1 MKYFNDSLNFNFR
14 PAADDYWGLTYNQF
28 LKFLDALTML
38 IHSKCIEEG
47 IDKRDMVVKSPLHC
61 AVASNGKIL
70 VIGLS
75 RNKAIIGSTTFSTI
89 KDKYGSSLD
98 REGLKALISDVSE
111 NELGYSQDVF
121 MSLHI
126 KTLQNKLLHES
137 LAVSD
142 EPFLSH
148 FTEKFE
154 ELSVE
159 LKRNVDSDSFD
170 INGVEELVEIT
181 NAWNDISDAVNEFV
195 NNIKKRVNLMD
206 VKPKFKARDIVVK
219 ENQAFYVLPF
229 TDGPLN
235 AYEAV
240 KERMVTSKEVECN
253 IIKSEDTFD
262 PSRGNNIVENI
273 WQDICTSRFVIA
285 DLSEKNPNVF
295 YELGICDTLGK
306 TVISICSNRSRDED
320 YGGKLPF
327 DIAGD
332 YTIFYDEDYKGIKL
346 LQDQLE
352 QRISAILNNSV
363 VKTN

>member
-1 MKYFNDSLNFNFR
+1 MAYFTEALNFSLR
-14 PAADDYWGLTYNQF
+14 PDKKDYWGLTYEQF
-28 LKFLDALTML
+28 LNFMDGIMSQMY
-38 IHSKCIEEG
+38 SKCLSEN
-47 IDKRDMVVKSPLHC
+47 IDENDMVIRSPFHC
-61 AVASNGKIL
+61 CVASNGEII
-70 VIGLS
+70 VVGLS
-75 RNKAIIGSTTFSTI
+75 RDKALRGNTMFSVA
-89 KDKYGSSLD
+89 KDESGVTADKN
-98 REGLKALISDVSE
+98 GLKTLITEICEREV
-111 NELGYSQDVF
+111 GYSDNVF
-121 MSLHI
+121 MSFHV
-126 KTLQNKLLHES
+126 KTLQNKVLQDSVTNPDVFFTTNFTDEFHKLGEALNTNFDEEKMEAFKDMS
-137 LAVSD
+137 AVW
-142 EPFLSH
+142 
-148 FTEKFE
+148 K
-154 ELSVE
+154 
-159 LKRNVDSDSFD
+159 D
-170 INGVEELVEIT
+170 IDCG
-181 NAWNDISDAVNEFV
+181 AQEFV

-229 TDGPLN
+229 TGGPLN

-240 KERMVTSKEVECN
+240 KERMVASEEVECN

-273 WQDICTSRFVIA
+273 WQDICTSRFIIA

-306 TVISICSNRSRDED
+306 RVISICSNRSRDED

-346 LQDQLE
+346 LQDQIE
-352 QRISAILNNSV
+352 QRVGAILNNSI